1 MIADNGHNHSNRKN
15 VCDNKDDDSDDHD
28 DNHSVFGDNK
38 DDYN

>member
-1 MIADNGHNHSNRKN
+1 MVIIIAIEKM
-15 VCDNKDDDSDDHD
+15 CDNKDDDSDDHD